1 MKEARQLF
9 LLFLASVFTLQFFFL
24 TKICLMLVVPPQSS
38 AFQRSETW
46 RIIEKYKS
54 LKWQHS
60 WVDYSEISTN
70 LKRAVIA
77 AEDGD
82 FIYHDGIEWDA
93 IEQAWSKNS
102 KAQELA
108 ELRAKRNPITMNKSQ
123 QKPVKPPKVI
133 GGSTISQQ
141 LAKNIF
147 LSGERTLFRKGQEFA
162 LTLLIELFLSK
173 QKSLEFYLNNVEW
186 GEGIFGAEAAA
197 QHYFKKSAKQ
207 LNVYESARLAVM
219 LPRPKFYEK
228 NSSSAYLASRASTIV
243 ARLSDAEAP

>member
-1 MKEARQLF
+1 MKAVRQL
-9 LLFLASVFTLQFFFL
+9 LLLLLVAGFTLQIFFL
-24 TKICLMLVVPPQSS
+24 LKIFGMAVIPPQSS
-38 AFQRSETW
+38 SFQRSETW
-46 RIIEKYKS
+46 RIIEKYRS

-60 WVDYSEISTN
+60 WTSYSDISSN

-93 IEQAWSKNS
+93 LEQAWLKNS
-102 KAQELA
+102 KAQEIA
-108 ELRAKRNPITMNKSQ
+108 EQRAKRNTNAANKAQ
-123 QKPVKPPKVI
+123 QKPIKPPKII

-141 LAKNIF
+141 LAKNMF

-162 LTLLIELFLSK
+162 LTVFIELLLSK
-173 QKSLEFYLNNVEW
+173 QKILEIYLNNVEW

-197 QHYFKKSAKQ
+197 QHYFKKSAKH

-219 LPRPKFYEK
+219 LPRPKYYEK
-228 NSSSAYLASRASTIV
+228 NSSSSYLTSRTATIV
-243 ARLSDAEAP
+243 ARLGDAEAP

>member
-1 MKEARQLF
+1 MKAARQLI
-9 LLFLASVFTLQFFFL
+9 LICLVAAFTLQLFFVFKVCMMAV
-24 TKICLMLVVPPQSS
+24 TPPQSS
-38 AFQRSETW
+38 SFQRSETW
-46 RIIEKYKS
+46 RIIEKYRS
-54 LKWQHS
+54 LKWQHA
-60 WVDYSEISTN
+60 WIDYSEISSH

-77 AEDGD
+77 SEDGD
-82 FIYHDGIEWDA
+82 FIYHNGIEWDA
-93 IEQAWSKNS
+93 IEQAWLKNS

-108 ELRAKRNPITMNKSQ
+108 EQRAKRNPAAMSKSQ
-123 QKPVKPPKVI
+123 QRPIKPPKVI

-147 LSGERTLFRKGQEFA
+147 LSGERTLFRKGQELI
-162 LTLLIELFLSK
+162 LTVLIELILPK
-173 QKSLEFYLNNVEW
+173 QKILEIYLNNVEW

-197 QHYFKKSAKQ
+197 QHYFKKPAKQ

>member
-1 MKEARQLF
+1 MKAARQLF
-9 LLFLASVFTLQFFFL
+9 LLFIAAVFTLQIFFL
-24 TKICLMLVVPPQSS
+24 FKICWMPVVTPQSS

-54 LKWQHS
+54 LKWQQS
-60 WVDYSEISTN
+60 WVNYSEISSN

-82 FIYHDGIEWDA
+82 FVYHDGIEWDA
-93 IEQAWSKNS
+93 IEQAWLKNS

-108 ELRAKRNPITMNKSQ
+108 EQRAKRNPAVTNKSQ
-123 QKPVKPPKVI
+123 QRPVKPPKVV

-141 LAKNIF
+141 LAKNLF
-147 LSGERTLFRKGQEFA
+147 LSGERTLFRKGQEFV
-162 LTLLIELFLSK
+162 LTVLIELILSK
-173 QKSLEFYLNNVEW
+173 QKILEIYLNNVEW

-197 QHYFKKSAKQ
+197 QHYFKKTAKQ

-228 NSSSAYLASRASTIV
+228 NSSSPYLISRTSTIV
-243 ARLSDAEAP
+243 ARLGDAETP